1 MSDYNA
7 ERSREL
13 AEILLAEAN
22 GEKIEWSY
30 NKTHWG
36 DVCYSVLQDITDAY
50 SAWVSEELFF
60 RVKPKPK
67 RIAFCEHCG
76 RLNIESRIL
85 TDGHKVT
92 CPGGEVYRFYEKDRI
107 QEEG

>member
-22 GEKIEWSY
+22 GEKIEWSGSKTY
-30 NKTHWG
+30 WHDLDHTVMQELDHNK
-36 DVCYSVLQDITDAY
+36 
-50 SAWVSEELFF
+50 AWFDGRLFF

-67 RIAFCEHCG
+67 VIAFCVTHGVNNSLTVTPRCVVCG
-76 RLNIESRIL
+76 DTLL
-85 TDGHKVT
+85 K
-92 CPGGEVYRFYEKDRI
+92 FYEKDQI
-107 QEEG
+107 QEE